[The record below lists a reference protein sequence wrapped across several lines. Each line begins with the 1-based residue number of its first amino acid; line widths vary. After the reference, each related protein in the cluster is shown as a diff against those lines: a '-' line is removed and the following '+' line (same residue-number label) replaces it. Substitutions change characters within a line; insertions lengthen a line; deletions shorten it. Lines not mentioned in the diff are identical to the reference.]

1 MGLGTGVY
9 LRSAEIRGFT
19 LLVHL
24 TPPEAPWRPLG
35 SHFPSQ
41 RGGCCCSGK
50 LQREVTLI
58 RTEPPLVVTGLDCP
72 QPQSLG
78 IPRCS
83 PPSTFLILR
92 AFPHCQDLSSSR
104 GVYLLLSWPLP
115 FVQDHMFF
123 SGALIFQH
131 SLFSPEPPAPIFPS
145 QNSLSVQKHDVR
157 LAS

>member
-24 TPPEAPWRPLG
+24 SPPEAPWRPLG
-35 SHFPSQ
+35 SHLPSQ

-58 RTEPPLVVTGLDCP
+58 HTEPSLVVTGLDCP
-72 QPQSLG
+72 SH
-78 IPRCS
+78 S
-83 PPSTFLILR
+83 PWAAPGAHRRPPFSSSVPSR
-92 AFPHCQDLSSSR
+92 CQDLSSSQ
-104 GVYLLLSWPLP
+104 GVYLLLSWPLS

-123 SGALIFQH
+123 SGALISQH
-131 SLFSPEPPAPIFPS
+131 SLFSPEPPAPIFPT